1 MKGVGDMKITGIKKH
16 RGAGMWYGSA
26 VEGGKRFQW
35 YYRPRSLF
43 HMTEEEG
50 SIPNSWMNVH
60 PPVGAKRAV
69 LRAIRA
75 AKV

>member
-1 MKGVGDMKITGIKKH
+1 MKITGIKKH

-43 HMTEEEG
+43 RMAEEEG
-50 SIPNSWMNVH
+50 SIPNC
-60 PPVGAKRAV
+60 
-69 LRAIRA
+69 
-75 AKV
+75 